1 MPRSRTKLAGF
12 ASAGMGLIV
21 LAGCTDPMIAPDQKV
36 SEPIA
41 QEPTPGIC
49 NGAAA
54 QRLIGKARPS
64 DAEAMRLTGAT
75 LVRQI
80 APGDAVTHDLR
91 DNRVT
96 IETDPTSGRV
106 TNATCG

>member
-1 MPRSRTKLAGF
+1 MPGNRTKLPRF
-12 ASAGMGLIV
+12 ARAIMSLLA
-21 LAGCTDPMIAPDQKV
+21 LAGCTGFMTAPDQRS

-41 QEPTPGIC
+41 QEPGPGIC
-49 NGAAA
+49 NAAAA

-64 DAEAMRLTGAT
+64 VAAAMRLTGAT

-80 APGDAVTHDLR
+80 GPGDAVTHDLR

-106 TNATCG
+106 INATCG

>member
-1 MPRSRTKLAGF
+1 MRRSRTKLAAF
-12 ASAGMGLIV
+12 AGAGIALLV
-21 LAGCTDPMIAPDQKV
+21 LVGCTDPRIAPDQKV
-36 SEPIA
+36 SEPIS
-41 QEPTPGIC
+41 QEPAPGIC
-49 NGAAA
+49 NGVAA
-54 QRLIGKARPS
+54 QRLIGKATPS

-106 TNATCG
+106 TNAMCG